1 MDTSQLNARMPQVE
15 PPSSSL
21 PSRASVLSAFREMVR
36 EELDA
41 LERVSAVT
49 REEVTSDETRSEGKY
64 DTRST
69 EASYLA
75 RGQAWRIAS
84 LRQLAAW
91 INALPDTPPQ
101 SAVACIG
108 SLVALEGDEI
118 EYMLLGPV
126 GGSKIE
132 TDGFVVRLISPDSP
146 VGSKVV
152 GLQPGDDFE
161 VKRPS
166 GRAEFSVIEIG

>member
-1 MDTSQLNARMPQVE
+1 MDTSQLNTRMSQFE

-91 INALPDTPPQ
+91 INALPNTPPQ

-108 SLVALEGDEI
+108 SLVALEGEEI

-126 GGSKIE
+126 GGSKI
-132 TDGFVVRLISPDSP
+132 DGCVVRLISPDSP